1 MNKIYIN
8 GDVAVRVSAIIGV
21 DIDEERPTV
30 VRILTAYPE
39 SIELKCAS
47 RERAEVLWKDI
58 LDEMKND
65 SSNQR

>member
-1 MNKIYIN
+1 MNRIYIN
-8 GDVAVRVSAIIGV
+8 GNVAVRVNEIIGV

-47 RERAEVLWKDI
+47 TERAEELWGEFVE
-58 LDEMKND
+58 EMKND
-65 SSNQR
+65 SSDMR